1 MSCAVGVVDG
11 SDARAWS
18 SDRRSALV
26 ASGVDGES
34 YFALTPM
41 AFVPVDGW
49 MGGDKVEM
57 MIIMCVCI

>member
-26 ASGVDGES
+26 VSGVDGES

-41 AFVPVDGW
+41 AFVPVD
-49 MGGDKVEM
+49 E
-57 MIIMCVCI
+57 

>member
-1 MSCAVGVVDG
+1 LVISPFARKVCAAMSCAVGVVDG

-41 AFVPVDGW
+41 AFVPVD
-49 MGGDKVEM
+49 E
-57 MIIMCVCI
+57 